1 MLHTNDADR
10 NKAYVY
16 ISEKIQRCRQEGVVR
31 LDINK
36 ARLSKF
42 TIDEVF
48 RATNTLVHEGY
59 FVADYTELTQP
70 YNDGVKTGITY
81 SLRFEWD

>member
-1 MLHTNDADR
+1 MLHETDSNH
-10 NKAYVY
+10 NKAYQY
-16 ISEKIQRCRQEGVVR
+16 ISEKIQRCRQGGAIR

-42 TIDEVF
+42 TVDEVF

-70 YNDGVKTGITY
+70 YNTGVETSITY